1 MMDWNEYVYLL
12 RQMDK
17 DLFDFQEFFDAFIL
31 GLVQGSFINPAQ
43 LDFRI
48 EDLYIPLGYNQL

>member
-17 DLFDFQEFFDAFIL
+17 DLFDFQEFFNAFIL

-48 EDLYIPLGYNQL
+48 ENLYIPLGYNQL